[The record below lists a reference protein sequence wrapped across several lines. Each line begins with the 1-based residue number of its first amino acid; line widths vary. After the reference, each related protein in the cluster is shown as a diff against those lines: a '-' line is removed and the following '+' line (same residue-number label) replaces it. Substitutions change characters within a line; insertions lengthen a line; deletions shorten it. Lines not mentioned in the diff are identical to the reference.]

1 MYTLSQLFSGVLF
14 CMIICISLLWIY
26 YLKMES
32 VNWPKYL
39 TTCKSCDFSHF
50 KGELILFDN
59 TLMGTLPTEIGYLN
73 ELGKLFCIHCF
84 NYLMVLALCMILCT
98 SLLWIHYLMLE
109 SDNWPKYLT
118 TCKSC
123 DFLISKGN
131 WIYDITH

>member
-1 MYTLSQLFSGVLF
+1 MCTHCLNSLMVFLF
-14 CMIICISLLWIY
+14 CIIICISLFWIE

-73 ELGKLFCIHCF
+73 ELGKL
-84 NYLMVLALCMILCT
+84 LCT
-98 SLLWIHYLMLE
+98 HYLNSLMDFYSVHLFVNNCYE
-109 SDNWPKYLT
+109 YMIWSWRVLTGYLSPLASRVT
-118 TCKSC
+118 FSFQRGTDSVR
-123 DFLISKGN
+123 
-131 WIYDITH
+131 